1 MKQPDDAGGREWNP
15 YELATPIVRE
25 PAATVPPPLARTPA
39 AGAYTPYAAPRAP
52 LHEAADE
59 GDVVLAGRLP
69 RLLAVLIDA
78 AMAAVP
84 IGFIVFA
91 VFRQMRMSA
100 IGVQGLSTGATTGLV
115 LALVLLA
122 GIGIWNIV
130 LLVQYGQTVGKRFV
144 GIRIARPDGTKAG
157 FWRIFLMRSLL
168 MSLVQ
173 RVLGVAS
180 PLLALGFVLADVLMI
195 FREDRRCLHDV
206 VADTIVV
213 EAA

>member
-1 MKQPDDAGGREWNP
+1 
-15 YELATPIVRE
+15 
-25 PAATVPPPLARTPA
+25 
-39 AGAYTPYAAPRAP
+39 
-52 LHEAADE
+52 
-59 GDVVLAGRLP
+59 
-69 RLLAVLIDA
+69 
-78 AMAAVP
+78 
-84 IGFIVFA
+84 
-91 VFRQMRMSA
+91 MSA